1 MGFRYPIELS
11 ISDEGTSIWK
21 LLYDFLEPR
30 LKVHHIEVTKDVVIR
45 LLKGCPVVFTPL
57 SR

>member
-1 MGFRYPIELS
+1 MVRYPIEFS

-45 LLKGCPVVFTPL
+45 LLKGRPVVFTPL